1 MDAVVTGLIGGS
13 VTSIL
18 VIVGG
23 LISVYSGMWE
33 RYTHPNIV
41 MTWLTVLTGLTLGQ
55 LYLSY
60 SIASAVA
67 AAPVQTEKGVAE

>member
-33 RYTHPNIV
+33 RYTNPNIV
-41 MTWLTVLTGLTLGQ
+41 MTWLTILTGLMLGQ
-55 LYLSY
+55 LYLTY
-60 SIASAVA
+60 SLVSTFA
-67 AAPVQTEKGVAE
+67 AAPAQTAQATAE